1 MFESRKLTDDQFIY
15 VLLLIFIINFFVN
28 FCVPSPNLYKT
39 NRDTRFTLNKFYTV
53 FANSSLV
60 SILALFFLA
69 LFRHIGNEEKKEDF
83 KSWTNIIVFTLC
95 TASYI
100 IFAVCA
106 SEQLGIND
114 INFKRAVEE
123 HNAIIIRMAGEKK
136 HVRNISENDKQKYQ
150 RIIDIN
156 TYDVLPTNIPSK
168 LSNLPPNPPST
179 PSVPSYQSNPPPPP
193 STPSVP
199 SKSFNP
205 PSKPF
210 NPPSKPFN
218 PPSKPSITYNPSKPS
233 SKPFIP
239 SYPSKPS
246 YPSNPS
252 NEMSNNSPSYPTNP
266 TYPSNEMSNNPPSY
280 PTNPTYPSNEMS
292 NNPSNP
298 TYPTYPSNEM
308 SNNSPSNPSDEMS
321 NGPSANPPDPNEP
334 HNNPSLEHM
343 TMLFV

>member
-1 MFESRKLTDDQFIY
+1 MFEFRKLTDDQFIY
-15 VLLLIFIINFFVN
+15 VLLLIFIINFIVN
-28 FCVPSPNLYKT
+28 FCVPPPNLYKT

-60 SILALFFLA
+60 SLIALFFLA
-69 LFRHIGNEEKKEDF
+69 VIRGDKENIN
-83 KSWTNIIVFTLC
+83 SWKNIIVFTLC

-156 TYDVLPTNIPSK
+156 TYDVLPTNIAFKP
-168 LSNLPPNPPST
+168 
-179 PSVPSYQSNPPPPP
+179 SNPPPPP
-193 STPSVP
+193 SNPSVP
-199 SKSFNP
+199 SKPSNP
-205 PSKPF
+205 PQPPSTPSV
-210 NPPSKPFN
+210 PSKPFN
-218 PPSKPSITYNPSKPS
+218 PPSKPSNPSSKPSITYNPSKPP
-233 SKPFIP
+233 SKPSIP
-239 SYPSKPS
+239 SYPSNPPSKPS

-252 NEMSNNSPSYPTNP
+252 NEMSNN
-266 TYPSNEMSNNPPSY
+266 PPS
-280 PTNPTYPSNEMS
+280 
-292 NNPSNP
+292 
-298 TYPTYPSNEM
+298 YPTYPSNEM
-308 SNNSPSNPSDEMS
+308 SNNSPSNPSYPSYPSNEMSNNFPSNPSYPSNTPSNPSDEMS

>member
-15 VLLLIFIINFFVN
+15 VLLLIFIINFIVN
-28 FCVPSPNLYKT
+28 FCVPPPNLYKT

-69 LFRHIGNEEKKEDF
+69 LFRRIGNEKEEDF
-83 KSWTNIIVFTLC
+83 KSWKNIIVFTLC

-156 TYDVLPTNIPSK
+156 TYDVLPTNIAFKPSNPPPPPPSIPSVPSK
-168 LSNLPPNPPST
+168 PSNPPQPPST
-179 PSVPSYQSNPPPPP
+179 PSV
-193 STPSVP
+193 
-199 SKSFNP
+199 
-205 PSKPF
+205 
-210 NPPSKPFN
+210 PSKPFN
-218 PPSKPSITYNPSKPS
+218 PPSKPSNPSSKPSITYNPSKPP
-233 SKPFIP
+233 SKPSI
-239 SYPSKPS
+239 PS

-252 NEMSNNSPSYPTNP
+252 NEMSNNPPSYPSYP
-266 TYPSNEMSNNPPSY
+266 TYPSNEMSNNSPSNPSY
-280 PTNPTYPSNEMS
+280 PTYPSNEMS
-292 NNPSNP
+292 NNFPSNP
-298 TYPTYPSNEM
+298 SYPS
-308 SNNSPSNPSDEMS
+308 NSPSNPSDEMS

>member
-1 MFESRKLTDDQFIY
+1 MAEFIKLSDNQFIY
-15 VLLLIFIINFFVN
+15 VLLLIFIINFIVN
-28 FCVPSPNLYKT
+28 FCVPPPNLYKT
-39 NRDTRFTLNKFYTV
+39 NTDTRFTLNKFYTV

-60 SILALFFLA
+60 SLIALFFLA
-69 LFRHIGNEEKKEDF
+69 VIRGDKKNIN
-83 KSWTNIIVFTLC
+83 SWKNIIVFTLC

-114 INFKRAVEE
+114 DNFRRAVEE

-156 TYDVLPTNIPSK
+156 TYDVLPTIIPSK
-168 LSNLPPNPPST
+168 PSNPPPPPSN
-179 PSVPSYQSNPPPPP
+179 PSVPSYQSNPPQPP

-205 PSKPF
+205 PSKSF

-252 NEMSNNSPSYPTNP
+252 NEMSNN
-266 TYPSNEMSNNPPSY
+266 PPSY

-298 TYPTYPSNEM
+298 TNPTYPTYPSNEM
-308 SNNSPSNPSDEMS
+308 SNNPPSYPSNSPSNPSDEMS

>member
-1 MFESRKLTDDQFIY
+1 MFEFRKLTDNQFIY
-15 VLLLIFIINFFVN
+15 VLLLIFVINFIVN
-28 FCVPSPNLYKT
+28 FCVPPPNLYKT
-39 NRDTRFTLNKFYTV
+39 NTDTRFTLNKFYTV

-60 SILALFFLA
+60 SLIALFLLA
-69 LFRHIGNEEKKEDF
+69 VFRGEKENIN
-83 KSWTNIIVFTLC
+83 SWKNIIVFTLC

-123 HNAIIIRMAGEKK
+123 HNAIIIRMADEKK

-156 TYDVLPTNIPSK
+156 TYDVLPTNIAFKP
-168 LSNLPPNPPST
+168 
-179 PSVPSYQSNPPPPP
+179 SNPPPPP
-193 STPSVP
+193 SNPSVP
-199 SKSFNP
+199 SKPSNP
-205 PSKPF
+205 PQPPSTPSV
-210 NPPSKPFN
+210 PSKPFN
-218 PPSKPSITYNPSKPS
+218 PPSKPSNPSSKPSITYNPSKPP
-233 SKPFIP
+233 SKPSI
-239 SYPSKPS
+239 PS

-252 NEMSNNSPSYPTNP
+252 NEMSNNPPSYPSYP
-266 TYPSNEMSNNPPSY
+266 TYPSNEMSNNSPSNPSY
-280 PTNPTYPSNEMS
+280 PSYPSNEMS
-292 NNPSNP
+292 NNFPSNP
-298 TYPTYPSNEM
+298 SYPS
-308 SNNSPSNPSDEMS
+308 NSPSNPSDEMS